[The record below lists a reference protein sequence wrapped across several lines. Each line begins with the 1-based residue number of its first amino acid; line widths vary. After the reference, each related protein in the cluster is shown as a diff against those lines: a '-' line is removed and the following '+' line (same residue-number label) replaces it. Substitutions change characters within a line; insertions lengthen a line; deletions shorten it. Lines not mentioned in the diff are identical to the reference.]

1 MDVFNLSRGDGEP
14 KNTSSSVLSSYFVNR
29 VANGNERRVINTGG
43 DYLIDL
49 KVYQTNDA
57 RNTDSQELWKKA
69 LVRIKFQTEDDTPQ
83 WRKLQSLVHSID
95 ALCEDHPTFIS
106 KL

>member
-1 MDVFNLSRGDGEP
+1 MNVFNLSRDDGEP
-14 KNTSSSVLSSYFVNR
+14 KNTSFVLSSYFVNK
-29 VANGNERRVINTGG
+29 VANGNERRVINTAG

-57 RNTDSQELWKKA
+57 RNTDSQDLWKKA

-95 ALCEDHPTFIS
+95 ALCESHPTFIS
-106 KL
+106 N